1 MMKEARKIN
10 PRLHAAVLTNYHS
23 DENVFNAIKAGAMA
37 YILKSATLEQVVH
50 AIREVHEGKT
60 VIPAYIAEQLAQC
73 IGRNPPSVREAE
85 ILQLVALGMNNRE
98 IADISART
106 RYGTM

>member
-73 IGRNPPSVREAE
+73 IGRNPTGEREAE